1 MALIRVLI
9 ELIFI
14 SVLVVSY
21 LIVMVGSLF
30 VLRIAI
36 DWFWDVD
43 IVEWLKKGARNE
55 QNR

>member
-1 MALIRVLI
+1 MGLIRVLI
-9 ELIFI
+9 ELIFV
-14 SVLVVSY
+14 SVLVISY
-21 LIVMVGSLF
+21 LILMVGCLF

-43 IVEWLKKGARNE
+43 IVEWFKKGARNE

>member
-1 MALIRVLI
+1 MGLIRVMI
-9 ELIFI
+9 ELIFL
-14 SVLVVSY
+14 SVLVISY
-21 LIVMVGSLF
+21 LILMIGSLF

-43 IVEWLKKGARNE
+43 IVEWLKGKRNE